1 MTTRNEALER
11 FAIQIAHRVVDAAGW
26 GFTAYLGYG
35 DPDVIAHL
43 KSQFPDCKI
52 KAYTPSLLLI
62 DWTPR
67 GTAQRIGVLKTDVD
81 GAGTQIP

>member
-1 MTTRNEALER
+1 MTARNEMLEQ
-11 FAIQIAHRVVDAAGW
+11 FAIQVAHRVVDAAGW
-26 GFTAYLGYG
+26 GFTAYLGSG

-52 KAYTPSLLLI
+52 KAYPHSLLLI

-67 GTAQRIGVLKTDVD
+67 GTAQRIGVLKTDV
-81 GAGTQIP
+81 GVAGTQMV

>member
-1 MTTRNEALER
+1 MTARNEALEQ
-11 FAIQIAHRVVDAAGW
+11 FAIQIAHRVVDAACW
-26 GFTAYLGYG
+26 GFTAYLGSG

-52 KAYTPSLLLI
+52 KAYPHSLLLI

-67 GTAQRIGVLKTDVD
+67 GTTQKIGVLKTDV
-81 GAGTQIP
+81 GCVGN